1 MPPDKNN
8 KEDKPQ
14 MFPRI
19 TESEI
24 CLDRNGVVANICLS
38 KRRTD
43 TDGIFVDGQLYAER
57 FSVERTNAW
66 MDSYRTLL
74 NRFDTMV
81 SNWESWNYLAFT
93 VLLFLRKFYENEK
106 FKSLQKI
113 QLHLCR

>member
-1 MPPDKNN
+1 MAINIKWQYMPPDKNN

-43 TDGIFVDGQLYAER
+43 TDGIFVDGQLQDFAQSIWYNGFKLGIMELSR
-57 FSVERTNAW
+57 I
-66 MDSYRTLL
+66 YRPA
-74 NRFDTMV
+74 
-81 SNWESWNYLAFT
+81 S
-93 VLLFLRKFYENEK
+93 
-106 FKSLQKI
+106 
-113 QLHLCR
+113 